1 MREPSLRRRI
11 RLGVTARTATVA
23 AAAAALALGCGTWLV
38 LDALKSPPLEIDGY
52 VLSTPRDLPAVE
64 LADEHGAPF
73 RRHDFVGH
81 WSFLYFG
88 YTYCPDVCPL
98 TLVELT
104 KVKLDL
110 AAKGFAE
117 PSTYYFV
124 SVDPGRDTPA
134 RLREYV
140 SYFDPELRGLTG
152 SATALAAL
160 AQTTDTVFDAS
171 DDSRGEDS
179 TGDTYLVSHSSN
191 VVLLDPNGRV
201 HAVFAPPHDPAKLT
215 GDFTKIVER
224 YEALR

>member
-23 AAAAALALGCGTWLV
+23 AAAAALALGFGTWLV

-160 AQTTDTVFDAS
+160 AQTTDTVFDVP
-171 DDSRGEDS
+171 DDSA
-179 TGDTYLVSHSSN
+179 GDNYLVSHSST

-201 HAVFAPPHDPAKLT
+201 HAVFAAPHDAPRLA
-215 GDFTKIVER
+215 GDFIQIVER
-224 YEALR
+224 YKGSR